1 MAKARVRARPR
12 AGQSYVKFSDK
23 LTGSLQDITKMINEH
38 KGMIDSIQEIALE
51 LTEAIGTLNTLA
63 VKYARFANDIL
74 DAILP
79 VVSKIPLI
87 PDNIEK
93 LLIKMERWT
102 QKIIDNEKLTSKT
115 IADVRSGLRTGNVAK
130 IKAHSADLRKVTR
143 SLTAIIPK
151 V

>member
-1 MAKARVRARPR
+1 
-12 AGQSYVKFSDK
+12 
-23 LTGSLQDITKMINEH
+23 
-38 KGMIDSIQEIALE
+38 
-51 LTEAIGTLNTLA
+51 
-63 VKYARFANDIL
+63 
-74 DAILP
+74 
-79 VVSKIPLI
+79 
-87 PDNIEK
+87 
-93 LLIKMERWT
+93 MERWT